1 MKVQIALKI
10 LEIVNF
16 FLKFPR
22 VSKNLFDVLNSQ
34 KKLRNFVAKP
44 STIPAPLRFNPL
56 HPNIDMHIPHTVLS
70 TFAVMLTWRICY
82 TTRRSTVGDHFLYS
96 YGLKV

>member
-1 MKVQIALKI
+1 MSGESSDCSKI

-34 KKLRNFVAKP
+34 KKLRNYVAKP

-70 TFAVMLTWRICY
+70 TFAVMLT
-82 TTRRSTVGDHFLYS
+82 
-96 YGLKV
+96 